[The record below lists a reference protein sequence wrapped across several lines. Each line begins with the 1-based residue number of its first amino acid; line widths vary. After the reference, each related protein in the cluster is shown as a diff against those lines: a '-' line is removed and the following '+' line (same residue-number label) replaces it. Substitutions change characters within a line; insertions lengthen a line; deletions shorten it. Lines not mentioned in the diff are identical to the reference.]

1 MLIAVAIA
9 TCLLTVTFSLGAAW
23 SLCRA
28 SAQGERLGG
37 YLGPEPDVWCGLAE
51 VGEETE

>member
-37 YLGPEPDVWCGLAE
+37 YLGPEPDDDDWPIPGATL
-51 VGEETE
+51 